1 MKSILF
7 VCTGNIFRSM
17 SAEYALKALLVAE
30 TGYRVGS
37 AGTHAEP
44 QAMAPFVLAR
54 LQALGLDPSSHRQ
67 RKVEAALLAE
77 VDLVVAMGLDHR
89 DYLRTHFNRETWL
102 FNQICFGKEEPVLD
116 SWEAVPNWQTDK
128 EALQSYAV
136 SVVDYIH
143 QAMPHFVKNMGNYLK

>member
-1 MKSILF
+1 VKSIIF
-7 VCTGNIFRSM
+7 ICTGNIFRSM
-17 SAEYALKALLVAE
+17 SAEYALKALLAAE

-37 AGTHAEP
+37 AGIHAEP

-54 LQALGLDPSSHRQ
+54 LQTLGLDPSQHRQ

-77 VDLVVAMGLDHR
+77 TDLVVSMGFDHR
-89 DYLRTHFNRETWL
+89 DHLRHHFNYESWL

-116 SWEAVPNWQTDK
+116 IWEVVPNWQTDK
-128 EALQSYAV
+128 AALQAYAV

-143 QAMPHFVKNMGNYLK
+143 QAMPLFVKNMGNYLK

>member
-1 MKSILF
+1 
-7 VCTGNIFRSM
+7 M
-17 SAEYALKALLVAE
+17 SAEYALKALLVTE

-37 AGTHAEP
+37 AGTQAEP
-44 QAMAPFVLAR
+44 QVMAPFVLAR
-54 LQALGLDPSSHRQ
+54 LQALGLDPSGHRQ

-77 VDLVVAMGLDHR
+77 TDLVVAMGFDHR
-89 DYLRTHFNRETWL
+89 DHLRTHFNREPWL

-116 SWEAVPNWQTDK
+116 IWEVVPNWRTDK

-143 QAMPHFVKNMGNYLK
+143 QAMPYFVKNMGSYLK